1 MKRNYNW
8 LHHVFNFLGVI
19 LGVYLAF
26 YINEKAKINEERD
39 ESLILMNS
47 LVNDLSEDIET
58 YEAYQ
63 IPVNITYQENV
74 ENLLNLLLSDS
85 LERISGQLPII
96 LGVENYAPTTS
107 TYSSMK
113 ASGKLRL
120 IGDLALQK
128 KLNSYYEGLVIES
141 TRKGEYQVDFF
152 TNELLTWLTN
162 NADLLEMEILNKDNL
177 IVLRNKLIIYQSLID
192 QKTESYK
199 MLVEHSK
206 KLKEQIESA
215 LKTK

>member
-1 MKRNYNW
+1 
-8 LHHVFNFLGVI
+8 
-19 LGVYLAF
+19 
-26 YINEKAKINEERD
+26 
-39 ESLILMNS
+39 MNS
-47 LVNDLSEDIET
+47 LINDLSEDIET
-58 YEAYQ
+58 YESYQ
-63 IPVNITYQENV
+63 IPVNTTHQENV

-85 LERISGQLPII
+85 LEEISAQLPII
-96 LGVENYAPTTS
+96 LGVENYVPTTS

-162 NADLLEMEILNKDNL
+162 NADLMEMEILNKDEL

-206 KLKEQIESA
+206 KLKEQIESV